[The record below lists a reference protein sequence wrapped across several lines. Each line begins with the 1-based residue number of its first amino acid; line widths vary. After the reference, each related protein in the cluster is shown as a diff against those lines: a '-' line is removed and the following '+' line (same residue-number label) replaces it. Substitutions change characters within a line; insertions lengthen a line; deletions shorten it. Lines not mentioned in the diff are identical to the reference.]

1 MGNKSNLVTPRNGE
15 LMIAATQDF
24 ITGGYLLTQKDTF
37 FDRGKVCQIISQI
50 LAGDE
55 KTMKID
61 LPPPAII
68 KPIQLWTGKQ
78 IFSMMLRPNKK
89 CQVLAN
95 LVTKG
100 KSYTSGEELCKQDSW
115 VIIRNSE
122 LLSGSMDKSTLG
134 SGSKTNIF
142 YILLRDFGQDVSC
155 TAMWRISRIAS
166 WYLMNRGFSIGIGD
180 VTPSKDLLCKKRELV
195 QFGYDKCNTYIQQLE
210 DGGLQSQ
217 AGHSEDETLEALILK
232 ELSAIRE
239 KAGQASL
246 TALHRSNAPLTMAL
260 CGSKGSNINISQMIA
275 CVGQQAINGKRV
287 PNGFEDRALPHF
299 ERHSKIPAAKGFVQN
314 SFYSGLT
321 PTEFFFHT
329 MGGRE
334 GLVDTAVKTAET
346 GYMQRR
352 LVKSLEDLVQ
362 QYDNTVRNSSNEVI
376 QFEYGGDGL
385 DPMMMEG
392 KDKPVDFKRVLE
404 HVKASSKYGEE
415 EPITPETMVS
425 SCEELTKD
433 MLGPNKDFKKEL
445 NEFVIKYAEEVKSV
459 QKRLKWDSD
468 RKLLEVEKQVK
479 RLTLSQMVEF
489 TDICKEKYMKS
500 VMEPGTAV
508 GALCAQ
514 SIGEPGTQMTL
525 KTFHFAGVA
534 SMNITLGVP
543 RIKEI
548 INASKKISTPIITV
562 CLTND
567 KDTEFARRVKGRIE
581 KTTLGEVSEYIEEV
595 FLPDNCFI
603 LVKLDI
609 DRIKLLKLEVSAE
622 SIRYSLCNSKVIKVK
637 PSDCQVIG
645 ESMITVKPSV
655 S

>member
-1 MGNKSNLVTPRNGE
+1 
-15 LMIAATQDF
+15 
-24 ITGGYLLTQKDTF
+24 
-37 FDRGKVCQIISQI
+37 
-50 LAGDE
+50 
-55 KTMKID
+55 
-61 LPPPAII
+61 
-68 KPIQLWTGKQ
+68 
-78 IFSMMLRPNKK
+78 
-89 CQVLAN
+89 
-95 LVTKG
+95 
-100 KSYTSGEELCKQDSW
+100 
-115 VIIRNSE
+115 
-122 LLSGSMDKSTLG
+122 MDKSTLG

-142 YILLRDFGQDVSC
+142 YNLLRDYGQDVSC
-155 TAMWRISRIAS
+155 TVMWRLSRIAS

-180 VTPSKDLLCKKRELV
+180 VTPSKGLLKTKSDLV
-195 QFGYDKCNTYIQQLE
+195 QFGYDKCNSYIQQLK

-239 KAGQASL
+239 KAGQASYK
-246 TALHRSNAPLTMAL
+246 ALHRSNAPLTMAL

-299 ERHSKIPAAKGFVQN
+299 ERHSKIPAAKGFVEN

-362 QYDNTVRNSSNEVI
+362 HYDGTVRNSTNEVI

-392 KDKPVDFKRVLE
+392 KDKPVDFSRVLE
-404 HVKASSKYGEE
+404 HIKAVSPYSDEPPCTHEEIEAIADELIDALEGPSKEFKQELLGYLKAYGQKVLQTYRKFQLEKKTTL
-415 EPITPETMVS
+415 TP
-425 SCEELTKD
+425 
-433 MLGPNKDFKKEL
+433 
-445 NEFVIKYAEEVKSV
+445 
-459 QKRLKWDSD
+459 
-468 RKLLEVEKQVK
+468 VEKHLE

-489 TDICKEKYMKS
+489 VNKCKEKYMKAG
-500 VMEPGTAV
+500 MEPGTAV

-548 INASKKISTPIITV
+548 INASKKISTPIVTV
-562 CLTND
+562 YLED
-567 KDTEFARRVKGRIE
+567 DEDQEFARLVKGRIE
-581 KTTLGEVSEYIEEV
+581 KTTLGEVAEYVEEV
-595 FLPDNCFI
+595 FLPDDCFLLI
-603 LVKLDI
+603 KLDLE
-609 DRIKLLKLEVSAE
+609 RIKLLKLEVSAD
-622 SIRYSLCNSKVIKVK
+622 SIRYALCTSKLKIKPNECTVVGQ
-637 PSDCQVIG
+637 SI
-645 ESMITVKPSV
+645 ITVKPGV